1 MHSKQNTLSLAVRVA
16 LSVGLA
22 SGAFS
27 AVAAEADGTAQAQPA
42 DSNTDQKNQSLETI
56 VVTGSLLRRVD
67 TETANPVVTLDRQ
80 TLENNGNPTL
90 GNVIQALP
98 SFSGYA
104 TNPQNNSNGGGVA
117 SPTLEGG
124 DGASRISLRGMGQNR
139 TLMLVDGHRLAN
151 PDMNML
157 AQNMI
162 ERVEV
167 LPQGATTTYGSDAIG
182 GVANF
187 IFRKDFKGLEV
198 SADEGISGEH
208 DGHRH
213 GISLTVGDVGERG
226 NVVGGLNYNKYNPVL
241 ATARDYSSYQ
251 YYLYA
256 SGPSRQGS
264 SQTPQG
270 TVVLPSGS
278 PLLAPYNCGSGSR
291 VIRQSGDGSSFNDY
305 RCYHGST
312 DAFNYNAFNYI
323 QTAQE
328 RMNGFVLGNYKL
340 TDTLT
345 YYADFFY
352 NHTHSSG
359 QDGPSPTNPGDG
371 WYIPKDNPHNIW
383 GITFCSLVCPP
394 GTTPDE
400 PIGSL
405 RLRMT
410 GAGTR
415 LHTFETNNVE
425 FFNGLKGV
433 FGSSSW
439 IWDLNVNYGHSSR
452 DQINFHEINIAG
464 FQAAIDAGGNPF
476 AQETLPI
483 NVTDNPEYH
492 KTNTSKEASFIA
504 SGGLFDMPAGTV
516 QMSAGG
522 LYRKEEMDYR
532 VTSDAILDLS
542 NFTCGILAEGCGSPG
557 SGSTTVKELFAEALF
572 PLVADAPF
580 AKVLNL
586 DVGVRTSDYDVSG
599 ARTNWKLAMEWRP
612 VEDLLVRGTASQ
624 VFRAP
629 NPDELFDGPT
639 TTNPT
644 VIDPCL
650 NQSASYLAAHQGL
663 CQYVPVNWNPSG
675 YGQITGLYEGGAV
688 AGLNLRPEHGDSFD
702 WGFVYSPS
710 WAEGWS
716 GSLDFWH
723 IILKDVLTPLAA
735 QTVLDNCAGSDSS
748 PYCGLIQRY
757 PNGVE
762 PGSIYYIATSEVNLG
777 TLSTSGVDFN
787 LSYKLPEIFVP
798 GKFAVT
804 FASAY
809 TSTYKVSIPG
819 GTSADYAGTYTQQY
833 GNLAKWRASLTFN
846 WHLDNW
852 SAQWQTR
859 YIDHI
864 DLVNAYIDPGNLP
877 PGVSSTLPR
886 NSVTYHAAT
895 VGYHIPEWRTSFDI
909 GIDNITN
916 KTPPIIY
923 QNGLNYNVDTATYDT
938 LGRYYW
944 GRVTVHF

>member
-1 MHSKQNTLSLAVRVA
+1 MHSKQNSLSLAVRVA

-22 SGAFS
+22 SGATAIHAQS
-27 AVAAEADGTAQAQPA
+27 TTPDGAEAPPKT
-42 DSNTDQKNQSLETI
+42 LEAI
-56 VVTGSLLRRVD
+56 EVTGSLLRRVD
-67 TETANPVVTLDRQ
+67 TETANPVLTLDRE
-80 TLENNGNPTL
+80 TLNNNGNPTL
-90 GNVIQALP
+90 GNVLQALP

-124 DGASRISLRGMGQNR
+124 DGASRISLRGMGINR

-151 PDMNML
+151 PDINML
-157 AQNMI
+157 SFNMI

-167 LPQGATTTYGSDAIG
+167 LPQGATTAYGSDAIG

-187 IFRKDFKGLEV
+187 ILRKDFKGLEV
-198 SADEGISGEH
+198 SADEGISSES

-213 GISLTVGDVGERG
+213 GISLTVGDNGERG

-270 TVVLPSGS
+270 TVVLPAGS
-278 PLLAPYNCGSGSR
+278 PLLAPYNCGSANR
-291 VIRQSGDGSSFNDY
+291 VIRNSGDGTQLSDY

-328 RMNGFVLGNYKL
+328 RTNAFVLGNYKL
-340 TDTLT
+340 TDSLT

-359 QDGPSPTNPGDG
+359 QDGPPPTNPGDG
-371 WYIPKDNPHNIW
+371 WYIPKDSPNNPF

-394 GTTPDE
+394 GTTADE

-405 RLRMT
+405 RLRLT

-415 LHTFETNNVE
+415 LHTFDTTNIDLIT
-425 FFNGLKGV
+425 GLKGV

-439 IWDLNVNYGHSSR
+439 IWDLNLNYGHSSR
-452 DQINFHEINIAG
+452 NQTDFNEVNIAG
-464 FQAAIDAGGNPF
+464 FQAAINAGGNPF
-476 AQETLPI
+476 AQETLPVSI
-483 NVTDNPEYH
+483 TDDPEYH
-492 KTNTSKEASFIA
+492 KTNTSKEASFIV
-504 SGGLFDMPAGTV
+504 SGDLFQMPAGTA
-516 QMSAGG
+516 QMSAGA
-522 LYRKEEMDYR
+522 LYRKQEMDYQL
-532 VTSDAILDLS
+532 TSDAVLDLS

-557 SGSTTVKELFAEALF
+557 HGSTSVKELYAEALF
-572 PLVADAPF
+572 PLLADAQF
-580 AKVLNL
+580 AKALNII
-586 DVGVRTSDYDVSG
+586 VGVRASDYDISSTS
-599 ARTNWKLAMEWRP
+599 TNKKIAVEWKP
-612 VEDLLVRGTASQ
+612 IEDLLVRGTASQ

-639 TTNPT
+639 ATNPT

-650 NQSASYLAAHQGL
+650 NQPASYLAAHPGL
-663 CQYVPVNWNPSG
+663 CQYVPVNWQPSG

-688 AGLNLRPEHGDSFD
+688 AGLNLRPEHGKSLDF
-702 WGFVYSPS
+702 GFVYSPS
-710 WAEGWS
+710 WAEGLS

-723 IILKDVLTPLAA
+723 ITLNDLLTPLAA
-735 QTVLDNCAGSDSS
+735 QTVLDNCASNDASD
-748 PYCGLIQRY
+748 YCGLIYRY
-757 PNGVE
+757 SGGVE
-762 PGSIYYIATSEVNLG
+762 PGSIYYVSTSEINLG
-777 TLSTSGVDFN
+777 ALSTSGFDFN
-787 LSYKLPEIFVP
+787 AAYRLPEFFVP
-798 GKFAVT
+798 GRFMLSFNST
-804 FASAY
+804 Y
-809 TSTYKVSIPG
+809 TGTYKVNIPG
-819 GTSADYAGTYTQQY
+819 GTSADYAGSYTQQY
-833 GNLAKWRASLTFN
+833 GNLARVRASVTLN
-846 WHLDNW
+846 WNFDNW
-852 SAQWQTR
+852 SAQWQSR
-859 YIDHI
+859 YINHFNV
-864 DLVNAYIDPGNLP
+864 LNAYIDPINLP
-877 PGVSSTLPR
+877 AGVSSTLPR
-886 NSVTYHAAT
+886 PSVTYHAAKLGYFIPAWHT
-895 VGYHIPEWRTSFDI
+895 RIDVGV
-909 GIDNITN
+909 DNITDR
-916 KTPPIIY
+916 TPPIIY

-944 GRVTVHF
+944 GRVTVKF

>member
-1 MHSKQNTLSLAVRVA
+1 MHSKQNSLSLAVRVA

-22 SGAFS
+22 SGAGAIHAQS
-27 AVAAEADGTAQAQPA
+27 TTPDGTDAPK
-42 DSNTDQKNQSLETI
+42 DTKTLEAI
-56 VVTGSLLRRVD
+56 EVTGSLLRRVD

-90 GNVIQALP
+90 GNVLQSLP
-98 SFSGYA
+98 AFSGFA

-124 DGASRISLRGMGQNR
+124 DGASRISLRGMGINR

-151 PDMNML
+151 PDINML
-157 AQNMI
+157 SFNMI

-167 LPQGATTTYGSDAIG
+167 LPQGATTAYGSDAIG

-187 IFRKDFKGLEV
+187 ILRKDFTGMEV
-198 SADEGISGEH
+198 SGDVGVSSEG

-213 GISLTVGDVGERG
+213 GISLTVGNSGDRG

-241 ATARDYSSYQ
+241 ASARDYSSYQ

-264 SQTPQG
+264 SQTPEG
-270 TVVLPSGS
+270 TVVLPADS
-278 PLLAPYNCGSGSR
+278 PLLPPYGCGSGNR
-291 VIRQSGDGSSFNDY
+291 VIRASGDGTQLSDY

-312 DAFNYNAFNYI
+312 DAFNYNAYNYI

-328 RMNGFVLGNYKL
+328 RTNGFVIGNYKI
-340 TDTLT
+340 TDALT

-359 QDGPSPTNPGDG
+359 QDGPAPSNPGDG
-371 WYIPKDNPHNIW
+371 WYIAADNPNNPF

-394 GTTPDE
+394 GTTPTE

-405 RLRMT
+405 RLRLT

-415 LHTFETNNVE
+415 LHTFDTSTETLIT
-425 FFNGLKGV
+425 GLKGV
-433 FGSSSW
+433 LANSW
-439 IWDLNVNYGHSSR
+439 IWDLALNYGHSSR
-452 DQINFHEINIAG
+452 NQVDFHEINIAG

-483 NVTDNPEYH
+483 SITDDPEYH
-492 KTNTSKEASFIA
+492 KTNTSKEVSFNIN
-504 SGGLFDMPAGTV
+504 GDLFQMPAGMV
-516 QMSAGG
+516 QLSAGA
-522 LYRKEEMDYR
+522 LYRKLSMDYKL
-532 VTSDAILDLS
+532 TSDAVLDLT

-557 SGSTTVKELFAEALF
+557 AGSTRVKEVFAEALF
-572 PLVADAPF
+572 PLVEDAAF
-580 AKVLNL
+580 AKSLNI
-586 DVGVRTSDYDVSG
+586 DVGVRYSDYDISG
-599 ARTNWKLAMEWRP
+599 GTTNWKAAVEWRP
-612 VEDLLVRGTASQ
+612 VEDLLVRGTVSQ

-639 TTNPT
+639 ATNPT

-650 NQSASYLAAHQGL
+650 NQPASYLAAHQGL

-688 AGLNLRPEHGDSFD
+688 AGLNLRPEHGKSFD
-702 WGFVYSPS
+702 FGFVYSPT
-710 WAEGWS
+710 WWEGFS
-716 GSLDFWH
+716 GSLDFWR
-723 IILKDVLTPLAA
+723 ITLDDLLTPLAA
-735 QTVLDNCAGSDSS
+735 QTVLDNCATNDAS
-748 PYCGLIQRY
+748 PYCGLIFRY
-757 PNGVE
+757 SGGVE
-762 PGSIYYIATSEVNLG
+762 PGSIYYISAAETNLG
-777 TLSTSGVDFN
+777 SLRTSGFDLN
-787 LSYKLPEIFVP
+787 LSYRLPEFFLP
-798 GKFAVT
+798 GRFMVA
-804 FASAY
+804 FN
-809 TSTYKVSIPG
+809 STYTGSYKVNIPG
-819 GTSADYAGTYTQQY
+819 GTSADYAGSYTQQY
-833 GNLAKWRASLTFN
+833 GNLARVRASVTLN
-846 WHLDNW
+846 WNFENW

-859 YIDHI
+859 YIDHFN
-864 DLVNAYIDPGNLP
+864 LLNAYIDPINLP
-877 PGVSSTLPR
+877 AGVSSTLPR
-886 NSVTYHAAT
+886 SSVTYHAAK
-895 VGYHIPEWRTSFDI
+895 VGYVIPGWKTSIDV
-909 GIDNITN
+909 GVDNIGN
-916 KTPPIIY
+916 RTPPIIY

-944 GRVTVHF
+944 GRVTVRF